1 MHCGRPFNHED
12 PLLELGGVQVQMV
25 LAEVFRIVSLQLIL
39 FFWGLN
45 LLFGHLSLIFLVLR
59 LNHGGD
65 LAQGRLAKKLLMTV

>member
-1 MHCGRPFNHED
+1 VHKSRPFNHED

-45 LLFGHLSLIFLVLR
+45 FLFGHLSLLFLIL
-59 LNHGGD
+59 GWI
-65 LAQGRLAKKLLMTV
+65 TVEI